1 MMKCCETCV
10 LRFACASDNYEG
22 YCETRAIELQ
32 KELREEKLG
41 RIK

>member
-1 MMKCCETCV
+1 MKCCEDCAF
-10 LRFACASDNYEG
+10 RFACESDDFDG